1 MELLSKEHRIIEKS
15 RMEFQPFGRTSDGKR
30 IDDVSGVSMRGH
42 IACLEEIVSRKLGRE
57 AATEAVKEL
66 ARLLNARIPDPS
78 YHVTPEFLKNP
89 WNSYSHEF
97 AVFLPSFSLILAED
111 PDFFIKAGKRLVQP
125 MIQTL
130 GRPFSVQQIFK
141 MIAYFGSKYTKAI
154 RFEAIQIEEKHAI
167 VRVTYSENSL
177 RQFGQY
183 QKGCISEICETIKAG
198 FSTVPQAVHGLLP
211 ATVTDRACVANGDP
225 CCEYGITW
233 ESEEKSRFAWMAAT
247 GGMMML
253 TFFALRFVD
262 PLMSF
267 IESLLLSL
275 IPAAVLEQLH
285 RRIVLRR
292 GLRRQSE
299 IIDEQARTT
308 DTRHEELREA
318 YLEQEQRTADL
329 QRKVSELTLLHKTGL
344 LLTSK
349 RDPEELISSSLGTL
363 IKELNFDRGMLSFY
377 ESRSS
382 VLKNAWIIGVG
393 EVAAHPVPDFEVPV
407 GDAQSVEGAVVLRER
422 PLLVKDVTEFPTTT
436 PKLISL
442 IETKAF
448 IAVPLKVKDRIL
460 GLIIVSRVGE
470 GSLSEDDLE
479 VMITFANQLAVVIDN
494 ARAYREIEE
503 LNLGLESK
511 VRQRTAELEDANDR
525 LRELDN
531 LKSQFLA
538 HVSHELR
545 TPLTSI
551 QGFADNMLD
560 ELGGPLT
567 EKQKQNLKRITAN
580 TGRLHRMIANL
591 LDQAQIEAGKFQ
603 LSLGDVELGQLVED
617 VIEHM
622 QPLAQAKQQSLK
634 LLCSEPQL
642 TVRADADK
650 LRQVITNLVDN
661 AIKYSPLQGRIRVAV
676 AQEHGV
682 RAKLSVMDSGHG
694 IPHDSLPKV
703 FEAFYRA
710 KIERERE
717 VKGFGLGLSIVKTL
731 VELHGGQVAIESEE
745 GKGTSFHVTL
755 PLSQS
760 AIAKSDEFAVKVRR
774 ILVVDDDADIRQ
786 FLIDRLEGAGYEL
799 KAAKTGR
806 EAIALI
812 STEVFDGAILDIGLP
827 EGDGIEVLQYLRCR
841 NPHTPVLMITAAE
854 ARERALR
861 AIESGAQAYL
871 LKPFNASQFERA
883 ILQCFG
889 KSATD
894 EVEAQ

>member
-1 MELLSKEHRIIEKS
+1 MELLSKDHRIIEKS
-15 RMEFQPFGRTSDGKR
+15 RMEFQPFGRTPDGKR
-30 IDDVSGVSMRGH
+30 VDDVSGVSMRGH
-42 IACLEEIVSRKLGRE
+42 IACLEEIVSRKLGQE
-57 AATEAVKEL
+57 AAAEAVKEL
-66 ARLLNARIPDPS
+66 VRLLNERIPDPS

-97 AVFLPSFSLILAED
+97 AVFLPSFSSTLAGD
-111 PDFFIKAGKRLVQP
+111 PDFHIKAGRRLVQP

-130 GRPFSVQQIFK
+130 GRPFSVQQIFR
-141 MIAYFGSKYTKAI
+141 MIAYFGNKYAKAI
-154 RFEAIQIEEKHAI
+154 RFEGIQIEDKHAI
-167 VRVTYSENSL
+167 IRVTYSENSL
-177 RQFGQY
+177 RQFGKY

-211 ATVTDRACVANGDP
+211 ATVKDRACVANGDP
-225 CCEYGITW
+225 FCEYDITW
-233 ESEEKSRFAWMAAT
+233 ESEERSRFAWMAAT
-247 GGMMML
+247 GVIIML
-253 TFFALRFVD
+253 TFVILRFVD
-262 PLMSF
+262 PLASLT
-267 IESLLLSL
+267 ESLLLSL
-275 IPAAVLEQLH
+275 IPAAVLGHLH
-285 RRIVLRR
+285 RRIVLGRE
-292 GLRRQSE
+292 LRRQSE

-318 YLEQEQRTADL
+318 YLEQQQRTADL

-344 LLTSK
+344 LLTSN
-349 RDPEELISSSLGTL
+349 RDREELISLALGTL
-363 IKELNFDRGMLSFY
+363 IKGLGFDRGMLSFY
-377 ESRSS
+377 ESRSR
-382 VLKNAWIIGVG
+382 VLKSAWIIGVG
-393 EVAAHPVPDFEVPV
+393 EETARPVPGFEVPV
-407 GDAQSVEGAVVLRER
+407 KDAHSVEGAVVIRGQ
-422 PLLVKDVTEFPTTT
+422 PLLVKDVTEFPTTSSE
-436 PKLISL
+436 LVRF

-448 IAVPLKVKDRIL
+448 VAVPLKVKDRIL
-460 GLIIVSRVGE
+460 GLIIVGRVGDDP
-470 GSLSEDDLE
+470 LSEADLE
-479 VMITFANQLAVVIDN
+479 VMLTFANQLAVGIDN

-511 VRQRTAELEDANDR
+511 VRQRTAELEEANDR

-551 QGFADNMLD
+551 QGFADNLLD
-560 ELGGPLT
+560 QLGGPLT
-567 EKQKQNLKRITAN
+567 DKQTQNLKRITAN

-603 LSLGDVELGQLVED
+603 LSLGDVQLGQLVED

-622 QPLAQAKQQSLK
+622 QPLAQAKQQSLE
-634 LLCSEPQL
+634 LLCPEPQL
-642 TVRADADK
+642 TLWADADK
-650 LRQVITNLVDN
+650 LRQVVTNLVDN
-661 AIKYSPLQGRIRVAV
+661 AIKYSPLKGRIRITVG
-676 AQEHGV
+676 QEQGGQ
-682 RAKLSVMDSGHG
+682 AKLSVIDSGHG
-694 IPHDSLPKV
+694 IPRDSLAKI
-703 FEAFYRA
+703 FDAFYRV
-710 KIERERE
+710 KTEQKRG

-731 VELHGGQVAIESEE
+731 VELHGGQVTIESEE
-745 GKGTSFHVTL
+745 GEGTSFHVTL
-755 PLSQS
+755 PLSQR
-760 AIAKSDEFAVKVRR
+760 AIAKSDEVVIKIRR
-774 ILVVDDDADIRQ
+774 ILVVDDDPDIRQ

-854 ARERALR
+854 ARERALW
-861 AIESGAQAYL
+861 AVESGAQAYL

-889 KSATD
+889 KSTAD